1 MMFLQADVSLV
12 SLGWQLITC
21 SRETVWWEGWEKRP
35 PSLLL
40 SGKGAAPHLWSRGGN
55 RLLPRGSGGV
65 WSPSVQT
72 WGGAGGPRL
81 PPSPSLT
88 ISLTDLRGTSRRLTF
103 EHLHNLLLDFGGLML
118 STLQSQSIEMRKPAC
133 NFSGYAQFTSIVAII
148 CSLNFYL
155 FPLKRAVVSENLKYT
170 FCFLNLLKVIWKHR
184 PCVI

>member
-1 MMFLQADVSLV
+1 MSRSFPWDGSSSLV
-12 SLGWQLITC
+12 PG
-21 SRETVWWEGWEKRP
+21 RRFG
-35 PSLLL
+35 
-40 SGKGAAPHLWSRGGN
+40 GKGGRSGHLPCCYQEKG
-55 RLLPRGSGGV
+55 LLPICGAEGGTGCCRVVLVGSGLPLSKPEEELEDPGC
-65 WSPSVQT
+65 
-72 WGGAGGPRL
+72 

-88 ISLTDLRGTSRRLTF
+88 ISLTDLRGTSHRLTF